1 MSKGNIIDSIVQGY
15 AKHGPNPL
23 FTALLLGLGSY
34 GVGRLGWKS
43 TVETLRS
50 LGRPL
55 GRKLLSTGSD
65 ARSLAEADDNW
76 NTAMDN
82 LKQDSHLAR
91 WVPVGIGALT
101 TGLALEVFR
110 NPKQPHQ
117 GLLKWYPKTAS
128 FNDAPYIRT
137 QEMGM
142 DPYVTELDWNRRI
155 PAADVVG
162 LFKNDPHLDDQM
174 YARNMGIS
182 IVSDASINNH
192 TRNPSL
198 GNIFDSA
205 VNKIENK
212 LTFGGLT
219 NVALKTAVA
228 NGVSRLFANSVGAMM
243 DLSPKAR
250 QNLVDAGT
258 WAGAVTSM
266 LQ

>member
-1 MSKGNIIDSIVQGY
+1 MSNPISTAAQWY
-15 AKHGPNPL
+15 TKHGPNPL
-23 FTALLLGLGSY
+23 FTALLLGLGTY
-34 GVGRLGWKS
+34 GVGKGAWGS

-50 LGRPL
+50 IGRPFGRRVL
-55 GRKLLSTGSD
+55 GGEDPRRAAAAD
-65 ARSLAEADDNW
+65 ADW
-76 NTAMDN
+76 NEAMDN

-91 WVPVGIGALT
+91 WVPVGLGALA
-101 TGLALEVFR
+101 TGLAAGAFYMP
-110 NPKQPHQ
+110 NQPYK
-117 GLLKWYPKTAS
+117 GLLKWYPGTYKTAS
-128 FNDAPYIRT
+128 FGPQSMDMNPYIT
-137 QEMGM
+137 DM
-142 DPYVTELDWNRRI
+142 DWNRQI
-155 PAADVVG
+155 NAANVVG
-162 LFKNDPHLDDQM
+162 LFKNDPHLEDAP

-182 IVSDASINNH
+182 IVADAAINNH

-198 GNIFDSA
+198 GNVFDAA

-243 DLSPKAR
+243 DLSPQAR